1 MDRVINQI
9 YSFVRGLKFTTF
21 MAIVGLV
28 FVLGAYF
35 VGIFL
40 KANKKEA
47 SKVAKV
53 SYLLMAMLMLLI
65 LVILL
70 KIRG

>member
-9 YSFVRGLKFTTF
+9 YSFIRDMNIKTF
-21 MAIVGLV
+21 ITIVGLV

-40 KANKKEA
+40 KANKKE
-47 SKVAKV
+47 STKVAKI
-53 SYLLMAMLMLLI
+53 SYLLIAILL
-65 LVILL
+65 LVILIFL
-70 KIRG
+70 LRIRG